1 MKITFEFDLEK
12 HEDQQA
18 YNQLLAQNTCYA
30 RPDEPQG
37 TGHVWRGPSPFQGLA
52 DHLDGP
58 VTEPSDKPPADLQI
72 HTPTT
77 DRVNDRAEKGIT
89 VYTSPGN
96 ETVAVESLAGVMAEG
111 ETVGEV
117 IVDEKP
123 AEKPAEKTAEEIAE
137 EVATKADAAE
147 PKKPAKKESKKKE
160 PVPAKPD
167 KSESGKK
174 LRLLMLQACKFPDVE
189 IKDVNDAIF
198 TACDVKALKDIKPE
212 QADAA
217 IAAVQALID
226 SKGGTA

>member
-12 HEDQQA
+12 HEDQRA
-18 YNQLLAQNTCYA
+18 YNQLLAQNSSHVKPNFPYPDPDGIYA
-30 RPDEPQG
+30 EQISYFNRTE
-37 TGHVWRGPSPFQGLA
+37 
-52 DHLDGP
+52 
-58 VTEPSDKPPADLQI
+58 EPSDKPPADLQI

-77 DRVNDRAEKGIT
+77 DKINDRAEKGIT
-89 VYTSPGN
+89 VHTTPGN
-96 ETVAVESLAGVMAEG
+96 ETIAIESLTGVMAEG
-111 ETVGEV
+111 ETVQEV

-123 AEKPAEKTAEEIAE
+123 AEKPAEKTAEAIAE

-160 PVPAKPD
+160 PVAAKPD

-226 SKGGTA
+226 AKGGTA

>member
-1 MKITFEFDLEK
+1 
-12 HEDQQA
+12 
-18 YNQLLAQNTCYA
+18 
-30 RPDEPQG
+30 
-37 TGHVWRGPSPFQGLA
+37 
-52 DHLDGP
+52 
-58 VTEPSDKPPADLQI
+58 LQI

-77 DRVNDRAEKGIT
+77 DKINDRAEKGIT
-89 VYTSPGN
+89 VHTTPGN
-96 ETVAVESLAGVMAEG
+96 ETIAIESLTGVMAEG
-111 ETVGEV
+111 ETVQEV
-117 IVDEKP
+117 IVDKKP
-123 AEKPAEKTAEEIAE
+123 AEKPAEKTAEAIAE

-147 PKKPAKKESKKKE
+147 PNKGKPPTERTAGKPAKKESKKKE
-160 PVPAKPD
+160 PVAAKPD

-226 SKGGTA
+226 AKGGTA